1 MRGINLKRIVGMLIA
16 AAALSAGVTF
26 FGLSATAE
34 AQDAP
39 IVPPPAADDAQRASQ
54 NPDTTMMA
62 RPAAANQLPT
72 HRVVPGDCLWSIA
85 QERLGPNATP
95 AQVMNEVEQTYAL
108 NRNQIGDDPNLILVG
123 QELLLPPVAE
133 APTLQQ
139 TPVVAE
145 QVPEPAVQE
154 QPSPQAEQV
163 TEPVGTEEPTVVEP
177 SVLPNQSGTEAEP
190 EAATPQPSSEPNTA
204 PGANDNGEHQWLI
217 GLAALLLSL
226 GAAILLAW
234 AIVKTLRQNKPLRRE
249 GEWITMPHP
258 AQSGP
263 QDRGGTL
270 LKAAGNTHEPA
281 VPLVA
286 VSERSDPVLEE
297 ALKEKVRIYRTQEIP
312 SGTNGVSPVV
322 LCPSEGAVAPEV
334 GRLRALVPQ
343 APLLVF
349 GPYADANLARE
360 ALQMGAN
367 GFIHA
372 QMMPEQIS
380 RILST
385 ASKNEVVMP
394 RGILEAFLEDMVE
407 SREDLINLTPRQRRI
422 LEQVV
427 EEPVNR
433 SEIAVPKEFS
443 EDFLMN

>member
-1 MRGINLKRIVGMLIA
+1 MLIA

-39 IVPPPAADDAQRASQ
+39 IVPPAAAEDVQGVSHNADA
-54 NPDTTMMA
+54 TMMP

-177 SVLPNQSGTEAEP
+177 SVLPNQSGT
-190 EAATPQPSSEPNTA
+190 
-204 PGANDNGEHQWLI
+204 
-217 GLAALLLSL
+217 
-226 GAAILLAW
+226 
-234 AIVKTLRQNKPLRRE
+234 
-249 GEWITMPHP
+249 
-258 AQSGP
+258 
-263 QDRGGTL
+263 
-270 LKAAGNTHEPA
+270 
-281 VPLVA
+281 
-286 VSERSDPVLEE
+286 
-297 ALKEKVRIYRTQEIP
+297 
-312 SGTNGVSPVV
+312 
-322 LCPSEGAVAPEV
+322 
-334 GRLRALVPQ
+334 
-343 APLLVF
+343 
-349 GPYADANLARE
+349 
-360 ALQMGAN
+360 
-367 GFIHA
+367 
-372 QMMPEQIS
+372 
-380 RILST
+380 
-385 ASKNEVVMP
+385 
-394 RGILEAFLEDMVE
+394 
-407 SREDLINLTPRQRRI
+407 
-422 LEQVV
+422 
-427 EEPVNR
+427 
-433 SEIAVPKEFS
+433 
-443 EDFLMN
+443 